1 METSSERVFVL
12 NQQDRILAEGR
23 PRTYP
28 WKTRDEELDQMSRV
42 GDDLAGFFAEGKPSW
57 RPR

>member
-1 METSSERVFVL
+1 METFVL
-12 NQQDRILAEGR
+12 NQHNRILAEGR

-42 GDDLAGFFAEGKPSW
+42 GDDLAGFFAKGMPSL
-57 RPR
+57 RPS